1 MSYIFCYWDD
11 PVIYRNGRETEN
23 NNSLQN
29 IEQKQKTPVN
39 DSGEYECGRCTINDQ
54 EKTSNS

>member
-11 PVIYRNGRETEN
+11 PVIYRNDRETKN
-23 NNSLQN
+23 NNSLSS
-29 IEQKQKTPVN
+29 IEQKQETPAD
-39 DSGEYECGRCTINDQ
+39 DSREYERGRCTINDQ